1 MKLLFLDIETTG
13 FSRQFDYIIEL
24 AGIIY
29 DTDAKKELAR
39 FHEYIKPKKSIPI
52 QVTEITRITNQQVA
66 NCRSES
72 EVLVDFISFIEKNK
86 PDHYVGH
93 NIDAFDI
100 QWLKEKSQFYFMSW
114 PEHATIDTLKVARK
128 IKAPTTMFTPTGLP
142 SYKQESIAKAY
153 GIEYGAHSAI
163 EDVRALIKIY
173 EKMSPNSN
181 ETTTPAQVNRKRIK
195 LGF

>member
-24 AGIIY
+24 AGIVY
-29 DTDAKKELAR
+29 DTVSKKEIAQ

-72 EVLVDFISFIEKNK
+72 EVLTDFISFIEHHK

-100 QWLKEKSQFYFMSW
+100 L
-114 PEHATIDTLKVARK
+114 
-128 IKAPTTMFTPTGLP
+128 
-142 SYKQESIAKAY
+142 
-153 GIEYGAHSAI
+153 
-163 EDVRALIKIY
+163 
-173 EKMSPNSN
+173 
-181 ETTTPAQVNRKRIK
+181 
-195 LGF
+195 